1 MNKFSF
7 NLFIFL
13 IIFIFPNFCFAY
25 IDPGN
30 LNIILQG
37 IFGAIAMILAFAS
50 IYYNKFK
57 NFILKILKI
66 IKSKTYVSKKK

>member
-1 MNKFSF
+1 MTKVSF
-7 NLFIFL
+7 KLFIFL
-13 IIFIFPNFCFAY
+13 IIVIFPNFCFAY

-37 IFGAIAMILAFAS
+37 LFGAIAMILAFSS

-57 NFILKILKI
+57 IFILKILKT